1 MRSSLRS
8 AAEEAEADAVGLSTE
23 VEEVVVE
30 AAEDEVE
37 AAAGCCCCC

>member
-8 AAEEAEADAVGLSTE
+8 AAEEAEAAVGLSTE
-23 VEEVVVE
+23 VEVVV

-37 AAAGCCCCC
+37 AAAGCCC